1 MITQENL
8 PQLLETLEFSSSSKN
23 SDISPKIYTKT
34 YNNGAQIIGTL
45 QEKKISYPE
54 AIQKGDETTCNFS
67 HNENFVVLE
76 CVNRLLEKGY
86 PPENLELEPRW
97 RLGRESKTSGK
108 ADIVVKDNTGKIYI
122 IIECKTAGA
131 KFNEEWENMR
141 QDGGQL
147 LSYFCQDK
155 NAQFLCLYTSDY
167 SSDVDKK
174 LTYRNII
181 ISTKD
186 NEDFLR
192 EKNLKGYNNAK
203 AESEIFQVWR
213 DVYEFAAEKK
223 EFLSLNLT
231 PITQAKLPLILTIL
245 KKLPKKTR
253 AAKAEKM
260 ANITNLPKY
269 SANTTLAVK
278 KTPSINL
285 LISFCAKFM
294 TKRITKII
302 SIFVIA
308 ALWRIALKAYKI
320 AS

>member
-1 MITQENL
+1 
-8 PQLLETLEFSSSSKN
+8 
-23 SDISPKIYTKT
+23 
-34 YNNGAQIIGTL
+34 
-45 QEKKISYPE
+45 
-54 AIQKGDETTCNFS
+54 
-67 HNENFVVLE
+67 
-76 CVNRLLEKGY
+76 
-86 PPENLELEPRW
+86 
-97 RLGRESKTSGK
+97 
-108 ADIVVKDNTGKIYI
+108 
-122 IIECKTAGA
+122 
-131 KFNEEWENMR
+131 MR
-141 QDGGQL
+141 KDGGQL

-203 AESEIFQVWR
+203 TVPEIFQVWR
-213 DVYEFAAEKK
+213 DVYEFAAEEKGIFEK
-223 EFLSLNLT
+223 EFNAYNAGKAALNFNDLKE
-231 PITQAKLPLILTIL
+231 ITQKDTSGKSGEDGKYHEFAKILR
-245 KKLPKKTR
+245 KY
-253 AAKAEKM
+253 
-260 ANITNLPKY
+260 NISGKE
-269 SANTTLAVK
+269 
-278 KTPSINL
+278 INL